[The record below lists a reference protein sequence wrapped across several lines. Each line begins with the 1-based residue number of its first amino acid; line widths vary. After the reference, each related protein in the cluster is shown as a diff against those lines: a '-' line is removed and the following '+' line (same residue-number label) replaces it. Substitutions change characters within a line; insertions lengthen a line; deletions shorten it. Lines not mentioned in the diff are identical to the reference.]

1 MKRIAAA
8 LTFFTRIPIWK
19 WTEIPQRSYSS
30 VVVYWPLTGWVT
42 GGFTALLLWLG
53 AQVFPMLAAVVIAL
67 TGRTL
72 LTGALHEDGL
82 ADFCDGFGGGTTKER
97 ILAIMKDSHIGTYG
111 VIGLIFYYLWFVSI
125 VVSVPLE
132 IATTG
137 VFASDAFAKVCAAQ
151 LVNFLPYSRPE
162 GAKNKISY
170 DRMTIVQSLTVI
182 LTGLLPVCLL
192 AYIDIF
198 MAMSIIAPIIVISM
212 LTLYMRHKIGGYT
225 GDCCGA
231 SCLLCELSM
240 LAAVAM
246 IYNVQIL

>member
-19 WTEIPQRSYSS
+19 WTEIPQKNYSS

-42 GGFTALLLWLG
+42 GGITASLLWLT
-53 AQVFPMLAAVVIAL
+53 AQVFPMLTAVIIAL

-82 ADFCDGFGGGTTKER
+82 ADFCDGFGGGTTKDR

-111 VIGLIFYYLWFVSI
+111 VIGLIFYYLWYVST
-125 VVSVPLE
+125 VDSLPLE
-132 IATTG
+132 IAVAG
-137 VFASDAFAKVCAAQ
+137 VFASDAFSKACAAQ
-151 LVNFLPYSRPE
+151 LVNILPYARPE

-170 DRMTIVQSLTVI
+170 DRMTIWQLLIVI
-182 LTGLLPVCLL
+182 LSGLLPVCLL
-192 AYIDIF
+192 AYLDVCLI
-198 MAMSIIAPIIVISM
+198 MSIFAPILVIG
-212 LTLYMRHKIGGYT
+212 LLILYMRHKIGGYT

-231 SCLLCELSM
+231 ACLLCELSM
-240 LAAVAM
+240 LAATAM
-246 IYNVQIL
+246 IYNIQAL

>member
-19 WTEIPQRSYSS
+19 WTEIPQKYYSS

-42 GGFTALLLWLG
+42 GGLTAILLWLA
-53 AQVFPMLAAVVIAL
+53 AQVFQILPAIVIAL
-67 TGRTL
+67 TGRAL
-72 LTGALHEDGL
+72 LNGALHEDGL

-125 VVSVPLE
+125 VMTLPLE
-132 IATTG
+132 IAIAG
-137 VFASDAFAKVCAAQ
+137 IFASDAFAKACAAQ

-170 DRMTIVQSLTVI
+170 ERMTIWQLLNVI
-182 LTGLLPVCLL
+182 ITGLLPICML

-198 MAMSIIAPIIVISM
+198 LSLSIFAPIIAIG
-212 LTLYMRHKIGGYT
+212 LLILYMRHKIGGYT

-240 LAAVAM
+240 LAAIAI
-246 IYNVQIL
+246 IYNVQTL

>member
-8 LTFFTRIPIWK
+8 LTFFTRIPLWK
-19 WTEIPQRSYSS
+19 WTEIPQTYYSS

-42 GGFTALLLWLG
+42 GGFTALLLWLA
-53 AQVFPMLAAVVIAL
+53 AQVFPMLPAVVVAL

-82 ADFCDGFGGGTTKER
+82 ADLCDGFGGGTTKDR

-111 VIGLIFYYLWFVSI
+111 VIGLIFYYLWFVSL
-125 VVSVPLE
+125 VVSLPLE
-132 IATTG
+132 IA
-137 VFASDAFAKVCAAQ
+137 VAAIFASDTFAKTCAAQ
-151 LVNFLPYSRPE
+151 LVNLLPYSRPE
-162 GAKNKISY
+162 GAKNRISY
-170 DRMTIVQSLTVI
+170 ERMSIWQALIVI
-182 LTGLLPVCLL
+182 LTGLLPVCMLT
-192 AYIDIF
+192 YMDIF
-198 MAMSIIAPIIVISM
+198 MAMSIIAPIIVIS
-212 LTLYMRHKIGGYT
+212 LLILYMRHKIGGYT

-231 SCLLCELSM
+231 ACLLCELSM